1 MFEFGRTD
9 MSYRT
14 RSVRQN
20 PRRNTGR
27 KASRPA
33 PLPTERQRMSRS
45 MLLLVVSLVLLVVV
59 FGRVVYIK
67 AVHGEEYQ
75 QRAEQQQ
82 LSSTDVIIPS
92 LRGSIYDRDGNVLA
106 ESVRVYNVI
115 LDPQAL
121 IEAGESKQ
129 INTVETLMSVLKLN
143 DENLIRK
150 YISPEY
156 QEYRYLKLDQGIGI
170 SAAQM
175 ESIQM
180 EIDAGR
186 VVGVWFEE
194 DEERTYVNNSQAA
207 HIIGFNGA
215 YGVEQ
220 YYDEYLQGTNGRKMV
235 VAGAGNSF
243 IDEYVAAQDGYNL
256 TTTINSKV
264 QYDMEQTLQYGVA
277 RLNAER
283 GLAICMNCK
292 TGEILGYALCPTFNL
307 NNANEL
313 IGLSEKYTKNHPQT
327 ENDPDYYANVWNN
340 WGISLTYEPGSTF
353 KPIFAAAAMNEN
365 AFTEDTVFVCG
376 GTYQIY
382 DAEVGEDSGHIHG
395 TQTIR
400 EVLANSCNVAMSMIS
415 ENMKTAKWLQYQDAF
430 GLAQL
435 TGIDLAGESGDS
447 RDLVYISA
455 EEAEKRGT
463 TNDMGPFEKATTSF
477 GQGFTLT
484 PIQLISAFASVINGG
499 EYVKPYV
506 VSQITDSNGNII
518 ESHSKEV
525 LRYTIAENV
534 SRKIASYLQ
543 AVVLEGTGLNAQV
556 PGYSIGGK
564 TGTAEQ
570 VGASGT
576 YEDATYIVS
585 FVSFTPVE
593 DPEIILLV
601 VLDRTD
607 QDISSQAARLNGQIM
622 EKILP
627 DLGMYPDPSLFQES
641 ISPNSVDVASGIS
654 GYDYGEAQRQKE
666 QEQQEQQENNGE
678 GGED

>member
-1 MFEFGRTD
+1 
-9 MSYRT
+9 MSYRSRTTNQRT
-14 RSVRQN
+14 RKKRSFWN
-20 PRRNTGR
+20 ADN
-27 KASRPA
+27 A
-33 PLPTERQRMSRS
+33 PLPTERQRMFRS
-45 MLLLVVSLVLLVVV
+45 MALLVVAIVLLVLV
-59 FGRVVYIK
+59 FIRVIYIK
-67 AVHGEEYQ
+67 TVHGEEYQ
-75 QRAEQQQ
+75 YRAEQQQ
-82 LSSTDVIIPS
+82 LSSTDVVIPS

-121 IEAGESKQ
+121 IEANESKQ
-129 INTVETLMSVLKLN
+129 INTIETLMVVLKLN

-150 YISPEY
+150 YLSKEY
-156 QEYRYLKLDQGIGI
+156 YEYRYLKLEQGIGI

-175 ESIQM
+175 ESIQT

-194 DEERTYVNNSQAA
+194 DEHRTYLNNSQAA
-207 HIIGFNGA
+207 HILGFNGV

-220 YYDEYLQGTNGRKMV
+220 YYDEYLQGMNGRKMV
-235 VAGAGNSF
+235 VASAGNSF
-243 IDEYVAAQDGYNL
+243 IDEYVAARDGYNL

-264 QYDMEQTLQYGVA
+264 QYEMEQTLQYGVG

-292 TGEILGYALCPTFNL
+292 TGEILGYAVCPTFNC
-307 NNANEL
+307 NNVNEV
-313 IGLSEKYTKNHPQT
+313 IGLSEKYMKNHPDT
-327 ENDPDYYANVWNN
+327 TDPEYYANIWNN

-353 KPIFAAAAMNEN
+353 KPIFASAAMNEG
-365 AFTEDTVFVCG
+365 AYDEDTLFVCT

-395 TQTIR
+395 TQNIR
-400 EVLANSCNVAMSMIS
+400 QVLANSCNVAMSQIS
-415 ENMKTAKWLQYQDAF
+415 ERIKTNKWLQYQDAF

-435 TGIDLAGESGDS
+435 TGIDLAGESGDA

-455 EEAEKRGT
+455 EEAQKRGT

-484 PIQLISAFASVINGG
+484 PIQMLCAFASVINGG
-499 EYVKPYV
+499 EYLKPYV
-506 VSQITDSNGNII
+506 VSQITDSNGNIV

-525 LRYTIAENV
+525 LRYTISEEV
-534 SRKIASYLQ
+534 SRKMASYLQ
-543 AVVLEGTGLNAQV
+543 EVVLGGTGVNAQV
-556 PGYSIGGK
+556 PGYTIGGK

-585 FVSFTPVE
+585 FISYTPIE

-601 VLDRTD
+601 VLDQTD
-607 QDISSQAARLNGQIM
+607 QDVSSQAARLNGQIL

-627 DLGMYPDPSLFQES
+627 ALGRYPDPTLYQES
-641 ISPNSVDVASGIS
+641 ISPNSVDVASNIES
-654 GYDYGEAQRQKE
+654 YNYTDAAKAKE
-666 QEQQEQQENNGE
+666 EEE
-678 GGED
+678 GGDD